1 MGSDMAQYRMENILT
16 QEIPDGLLM
25 DIAYHWQ
32 ANDNC
37 LMDPRSAGIRHRD
50 HCLQD
55 GTFRWEVPAS
65 RARRIDRR
73 LLKMTHEADTPVP
86 ESKLT
91 RTKERWAREGR
102 VPDRP

>member
-1 MGSDMAQYRMENILT
+1 MDSGVFKNTGRVKMGSDMAQYRMENILT

-50 HCLQD
+50 PAA
-55 GTFRWEVPAS
+55 GWNVPMGS
-65 RARRIDRR
+65 SG
-73 LLKMTHEADTPVP
+73 LKSPPH
-86 ESKLT
+86 
-91 RTKERWAREGR
+91 
-102 VPDRP
+102 